1 MATKIIRNWEDLVGL
16 ESEHYKLDIDL
27 VNGCGWINPKF
38 EVFETNE
45 LSHAYY
51 LSTHTFYGHNYKA
64 STELLRKCGFDVKLL
79 SWDSLPTKA
88 MLADTIEAFE
98 SLSAA
103 SSMSAAS
110 LDDLRDIGTIPD
122 AGSARYTPK
131 RSQQIKNKRRKRR

>member
-51 LSTHTFYGHNYKA
+51 LSTHTFYGHKYKA

-79 SWDSLPTKA
+79 SWDTINPTTD
-88 MLADTIEAFE
+88 LADAIDAF
-98 SLSAA
+98 AA
-103 SSMSAAS
+103 SCSTSMEAYSNFRDAATPAP
-110 LDDLRDIGTIPD
+110 I
-122 AGSARYTPK
+122 GSARYTPK
-131 RSQQIKNKRRKRR
+131 RSQRIKNKLRRKRK